1 MNKLKK
7 IVVASIK
14 TRNIVKRHNKEHQIA
29 GFYEHCKNIQKIINE
44 DRELKG
50 EFTIKDIGHFFTGYH
65 ILSKSIFK
73 MNKTEFEKSIKEYF
87 YVSPKTTNYYFRV
100 DSSYQVINNQK
111 VGNGK
116 ILKFSSM
123 PKKIKERIESNYQF
137 ENNMGHFANQSP
149 DKYKELRSNDYYM
162 KIEIKSRGQDSSTQ
176 KALNYF
182 QENTSIFEFFTLTN
196 FRDELETSAVYI
208 TTDEKNNP
216 IGHYFGGVT
225 EKTFHSK
232 SFLVEYIQKINQILE
247 KEEKHRNVIEK
258 NILLAIKVVGLN
270 DSNPNVNVRL
280 FFCMVAIEFLL
291 IGNNERGIVHR
302 LIERMAFL
310 LGGDEDWIHH
320 YKTIIKKSKDSRKI
334 TKKYIS
340 RHLKDSRIELA
351 NTTWDLYNK
360 RSNIAHLTSNITEND
375 YYLSKLLLLKT
386 TIQLFRLLGNGIKH
400 IDNNNYP
407 ETESLKYFINQLKYK

>member
-1 MNKLKK
+1 
-7 IVVASIK
+7 VEASIK
-14 TRNIVKRHNKEHQIA
+14 TRNVVKRHNKKPQIP
-29 GFYEHCKNIQKIINE
+29 GFYEQLKNIQKIINE
-44 DRELKG
+44 DREIKG
-50 EFTIKDIGHFFTGYH
+50 EFTITDIGHFFTGYF
-65 ILSKSIFK
+65 LFKSIFK

-87 YVSPKTTNYYFRV
+87 YVSPKITNYYFRV
-100 DSSYQVINNQK
+100 DSSYQVISNQK
-111 VGNGK
+111 IGNGK

-123 PKKIKERIESNYQF
+123 SKKIKERIESNYQF

-149 DKYKELRSNDYYM
+149 DKYKEFRSNDYYM

-176 KALNYF
+176 KALNSF
-182 QENTSIFEFFTLTN
+182 HENTSIFEFFTLTN
-196 FRDELETSAVYI
+196 FREELETSAVYI

-216 IGHYFGGVT
+216 TGHYFGGIT

-232 SFLVEYIQKINQILE
+232 SFLSRYIQKINQILE
-247 KEEKHRNVIEK
+247 KEEKHRNIIEK
-258 NILLAIKVVGLN
+258 NILLAVKVVGLN
-270 DSNPNVNVRL
+270 DLNPNVNVRL
-280 FFCMVAIEFLL
+280 FFCIVAIEFLL
-291 IGNNERGIVHR
+291 IGNNEPGIAHR
-302 LIERMAFL
+302 LIERIAFL

-320 YKTIIKKSKDSRKI
+320 YKTIIKKSKDNKKI
-334 TKKYIS
+334 TKNYIS

-351 NTTWDLYNK
+351 KVTRDLYKK

-386 TIQLFRLLGNGIKH
+386 TIQLFRLLENGITH